1 MKEIYKNP
9 ILYYIAIP
17 VIAALWPLLVWVVYV
32 PASERSLM
40 DEINQYK
47 KAEQIML
54 EILRLD
60 PARLELTN
68 SQTPS
73 EEFDYARAI
82 QRVASLYEIS
92 PANYKLSS
100 GIIIKSG
107 GQKSQSATVS
117 LRNIGIDKLA
127 NFLSTI
133 QLHWSNLQ
141 CNRVKLTKKPSP
153 PPNIWDVDLEFKYYY

>member
-1 MKEIYKNP
+1 MKDIYKNP

-17 VIAALWPLLVWVVYV
+17 IIVALWPLLVWIVYL
-32 PASERSLM
+32 PASEHSLV

-47 KAEQIML
+47 KAEQVML

-60 PARLELTN
+60 PARLELADSN
-68 SQTPS
+68 TPS
-73 EEFDYARAI
+73 EEFDYARAV

-92 PANYKLSS
+92 PVSYKLNS

-107 GQKSQSATVS
+107 GQKSQGATVS
-117 LRNIGIDKLA
+117 LKDIGIDRFA
-127 NFLSTI
+127 NFLFTI
-133 QLHWSNLQ
+133 QLYWANLQ
-141 CNRVKLTKKPSP
+141 CNRLKLTSKKSP

>member
-1 MKEIYKNP
+1 MKDIYKNP
-9 ILYYIAIP
+9 LLYYIAIP
-17 VIAALWPLLVWVVYV
+17 VIAAFWPLLVWAAYL

-40 DEINQYK
+40 NEINEYK

-60 PARLELTN
+60 PARLELADSN
-68 SQTPS
+68 TPS
-73 EEFDYARAI
+73 EEFDYARAV

-92 PANYKLSS
+92 PANYRLNS

-107 GQKSQSATVS
+107 GQKSQSAVVS
-117 LRNIGIDKLA
+117 LKDIGIDKLA

-133 QLHWSNLQ
+133 KLHWANLQ
-141 CNRVKLTKKPSP
+141 CNRIKLTKKKSP
-153 PPNIWDVDLEFKYYY
+153 PPNAWDVDLEFKYYY

>member
-1 MKEIYKNP
+1 MKDIYKNP
-9 ILYYIAIP
+9 LLYYIAIP
-17 VIAALWPLLVWVVYV
+17 IVAALWPLLIWAAYL

-60 PARLELTN
+60 PARLELADSNT
-68 SQTPS
+68 SS
-73 EEFDYARAI
+73 EEFDYALAV

-107 GQKSQSATVS
+107 GQKSQSATIS
-117 LRNIGIDKLA
+117 LKDIGIDKFA

-133 QLHWSNLQ
+133 QLHWANLQ
-141 CNRVKLTKKPSP
+141 CSHLKLTKKKSP
-153 PPNIWDVDLEFKYYY
+153 PPNIWDADLEFKYYY

>member
-1 MKEIYKNP
+1 MKDIYKNP
-9 ILYYIAIP
+9 ILYYIAVPAI
-17 VIAALWPLLVWVVYV
+17 VALWPLLVWTVYL
-32 PASERSLM
+32 PASEHRLT
-40 DEINQYK
+40 DEINQCK
-47 KAEQIML
+47 KAQQIML

-60 PARLELTN
+60 PSRLVLADSN
-68 SQTPS
+68 APS
-73 EEFDYARAI
+73 EEFDYARAV

-117 LRNIGIDKLA
+117 LKDIGIDKFA

-133 QLHWSNLQ
+133 QRHWSNLQ
-141 CNRVKLTKKPSP
+141 CKRLKLTKKKSP
-153 PPNIWDVDLEFKYYY
+153 PPNIWDIDIEFKYYY